1 MRTHYI
7 NRSVAFAFGL
17 FLISFVSNAQTK
29 KNAIAL
35 INAVAHIGNGETIES
50 CLITIKND
58 KIESVQ
64 SVKGVRLDP
73 RSFDTIIDLSGKHI
87 YPALINCNNVLG
99 LHDAFSVRA
108 TRDLADVGYLN
119 PHIRSLIAYNTDNK
133 IVPTIKTNGIL
144 YTQVTPR
151 GGLISGNSSILALEG
166 WNWED
171 AVLKEDDGVHINF
184 PELSER
190 SGDDGSDEKNS
201 KRYNEDMNNLSKFFD
216 DAKAYNNEATH
227 TEKNIRF
234 DAMKGVLDGTKN
246 LYIHTDKA
254 KDILTAMAFS
264 KKHNIKKPVLVGAK
278 ECYKVTKEIKK
289 NNIPVML
296 VRVHDLPDKADDDID
311 AVYKLPSILQKE
323 GILFT
328 LQTAGDSE
336 MEAMNS
342 RNLPFLA
349 GSAVTYGLTKEEAL
363 TSVTLN
369 TAKILGV
376 DKWIGSLEAGKLA
389 SLVVS
394 EGDILDMK
402 TSIITSAYISGKPV
416 NLVNQQTELYLKY
429 KTKYGIK

>member
-1 MRTHYI
+1 MKTNYI
-7 NRSVAFAFGL
+7 KTIAFTLCLL
-17 FLISFVSNAQTK
+17 FVSFVTTAQTK

-35 INAVAHIGNGETIES
+35 INATAHVGNGTVIES

-151 GGLISGNSSILALEG
+151 GGLISGNSSIMALEG

-190 SGDDGSDEKNS
+190 SGDDGADEKNS
-201 KRYNEDMNNLSKFFD
+201 KRYNEDMANLNKFFD
-216 DAKAYNNEATH
+216 DAIAYSNEANH
-227 TEKNIRF
+227 PEKNIRF
-234 DAMKGVLDGTKN
+234 EAMKGVLDGTKN

-254 KDILTAMAFS
+254 KDILTAMAFC
-264 KKHNIKKPVLVGAK
+264 KKFNIKKPVLVGAK
-278 ECYKVTKEIKK
+278 ECYKVAKDIKK
-289 NNIPVML
+289 NNVPVML
-296 VRVHDLPDKADDDID
+296 VRVHDLPDKSDDDID

-349 GSAVTYGLTKEEAL
+349 GSSVTYGLTKEEAL
-363 TSVTLN
+363 SSITLN

-394 EGDILDMK
+394 EGDILDIK
-402 TSIITSAYISGKPV
+402 TSIITSAYISGKSV
-416 NLVNQQTELYLKY
+416 NLANQQTELYLKY